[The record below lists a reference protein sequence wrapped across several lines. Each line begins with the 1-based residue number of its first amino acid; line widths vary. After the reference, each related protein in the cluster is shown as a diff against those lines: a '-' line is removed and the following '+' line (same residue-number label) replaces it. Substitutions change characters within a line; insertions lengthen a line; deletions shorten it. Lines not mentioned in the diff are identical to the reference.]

1 MNILSS
7 AFLSQITE
15 RPQSLLPPCAQSA
28 NSNIQYTPRLT
39 YYQEWYSIFL
49 TTMASETCSSWAAGV
64 AASSWLF
71 LLCLGWL
78 QHLMWQGKV
87 ICYRVLNHLPPMAHL
102 QACHICTYFSH
113 THTHTSDFE
122 QMAGLVRA
130 LLHRPEQHPCPLIK
144 EVCER
149 AGVTNRCFS

>member
-1 MNILSS
+1 MNMLSS
-7 AFLSQITE
+7 TFLSQITE

-39 YYQEWYSIFL
+39 YHQEWYSIFL
-49 TTMASETCSSWAAGV
+49 TTIASETCSSRAAGV

-71 LLCLGWL
+71 LL

-87 ICYRVLNHLPPMAHL
+87 ICYRVLNHLLPPW
-102 QACHICTYFSH
+102 HICKPAIFAPTSH

-130 LLHRPEQHPCPLIK
+130 SLHRPEQHPCPLIK